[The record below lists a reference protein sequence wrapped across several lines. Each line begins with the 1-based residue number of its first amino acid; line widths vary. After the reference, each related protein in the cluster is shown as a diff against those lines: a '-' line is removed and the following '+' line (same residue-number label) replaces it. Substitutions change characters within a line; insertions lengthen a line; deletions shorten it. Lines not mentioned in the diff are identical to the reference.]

1 MPVFEF
7 KSPVASASAN
17 IKVVTTS
24 VSAGFP
30 SPAADDLEDEID
42 PIAWVVRHP
51 TSTFWWRVEG
61 NCLWDVGI
69 RDGDLIA
76 VDRAGKR
83 RVGRAVLAV
92 VDGAVTAKILRKRND
107 RYFLAPANTQ
117 EHFPDIELNEDSE
130 IWGVIAGCGTA
141 LSTGMKTPIAISDS
155 ANFYVSAERLFE
167 PSLKNTPVIVLSNN
181 DGCAVARS
189 DEAKALGIKMG
200 APFHKLKDVISKH
213 GVRVFSS
220 NYTALWRY

>member
-1 MPVFEF
+1 MPVYEV
-7 KSPVASASAN
+7 KSPIAKNSSPLRL
-17 IKVVTTS
+17 ITTP

-42 PIAWVVRHP
+42 PISWVIRHP

-83 RVGRAVLAV
+83 RIGRAVLAV
-92 VDGAVTAKILRKRND
+92 VNGAVTAKILRKRND
-107 RYFLAPANTQ
+107 RYFLAPANAQ

-130 IWGVIAGCGTA
+130 IWGVIAG
-141 LSTGMKTPIAISDS
+141 
-155 ANFYVSAERLFE
+155 V
-167 PSLKNTPVIVLSNN
+167 
-181 DGCAVARS
+181 
-189 DEAKALGIKMG
+189 
-200 APFHKLKDVISKH
+200 
-213 GVRVFSS
+213 VR
-220 NYTALWRY
+220 RYPLE

>member
-1 MPVFEF
+1 MPIYEV
-7 KSPVASASAN
+7 KSPIAKTSSPLQL
-17 IKVVTTS
+17 ITTP

-42 PIAWVVRHP
+42 PIAWIIRHP

-83 RVGRAVLAV
+83 RIGRAVLAV
-92 VDGAVTAKILRKRND
+92 VDGAVTAKILRKRDN

-117 EHFPDIELNEDSE
+117 EHFPDVELNEDSE
-130 IWGVIAGCGTA
+130 IWGVIAG
-141 LSTGMKTPIAISDS
+141 
-155 ANFYVSAERLFE
+155 V
-167 PSLKNTPVIVLSNN
+167 
-181 DGCAVARS
+181 
-189 DEAKALGIKMG
+189 
-200 APFHKLKDVISKH
+200 
-213 GVRVFSS
+213 VR
-220 NYTALWRY
+220 RYPLE